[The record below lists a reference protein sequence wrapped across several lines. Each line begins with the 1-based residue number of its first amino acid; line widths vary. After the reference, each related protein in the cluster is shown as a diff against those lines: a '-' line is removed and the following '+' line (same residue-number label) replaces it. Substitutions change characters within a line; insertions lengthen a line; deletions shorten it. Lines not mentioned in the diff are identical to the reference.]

1 MSLVN
6 FHFTKV
12 EAERH
17 NAEVKSYKIKQD
29 LTISSVDITKVGK
42 STNEII
48 IVGFRIAVNYIPD
61 FATLVLEGKATFV
74 ESPEGLKAIKDSYT
88 KTKKLPGKW
97 GIQVM
102 NVILLRSTVR
112 LLALAQDINVPPHIQ
127 LPMYSPK
134 TKKANDY
141 IG

>member
-6 FHFTKV
+6 FYFTKI

-17 NAEVKSYKIKQD
+17 ALEVKSYKIKQD
-29 LTISSVDITKVGK
+29 LTISSVDITQVGR
-42 STNEII
+42 SVNEVVV
-48 IVGFRIAVNYIPD
+48 VGFKVSVNYVPE
-61 FATLVLEGKATFV
+61 FATLVLEGKAAFV
-74 ESPEGLKAIKDSYT
+74 EPPDSLKAIKESYA
-88 KTKKLPGKW
+88 KTKKLPSKW

-102 NVILLRSTVR
+102 NVILLRSTVK
-112 LLALAQDINVPPHIQ
+112 LLSLAQDINVPPHVQ

-134 TKKANDY
+134 TKKASDY

>member
-1 MSLVN
+1 MGLVN
-6 FHFTKV
+6 FHFTKI

-17 NAEVKSYKIKQD
+17 AVEVKSYKIKQD
-29 LTISSVDITKVGK
+29 LTISSVELNKVGK
-42 STNEII
+42 SANELVV
-48 IVGFRIAVNYIPD
+48 VGFRVAVNYVPD

-74 ESPEGLKAIKDSYT
+74 ESPEGLKAIKESYT
-88 KTKKLPGKW
+88 KNKKLPGKW

-112 LLALAQDINVPPHIQ
+112 FLTLAQDINVPPHIQ
-127 LPMYSPK
+127 LPLYTPK